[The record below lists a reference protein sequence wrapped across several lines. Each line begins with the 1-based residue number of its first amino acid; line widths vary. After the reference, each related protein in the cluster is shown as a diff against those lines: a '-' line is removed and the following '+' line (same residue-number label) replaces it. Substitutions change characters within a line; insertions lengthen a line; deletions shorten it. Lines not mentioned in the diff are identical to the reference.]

1 MKPAPRTILHPDL
14 YPGTTR
20 KDAKAEALRKR
31 ANEAYANG
39 DFEAALTHYSASA
52 LHDPTEATTW
62 SNRSATLLQLDRAE
76 DAFDDAERCLW
87 LDPAFGKGYLRRGA
101 AEWRLGRRA
110 DARASY
116 EAGLKQ
122 DPGNVRLMEELAR
135 CEARADTEPAQA
147 ARAAVFRTML
157 VSPSLDVE
165 GLFELLQAP
174 ERLTAAAVS
183 ERAQSLDALLE
194 YLCRT
199 LECDLVV
206 LRDCAPLRE
215 AYDRAT
221 FACGLCAV
229 CEPWSLQNVAW
240 SRRWRQRRRSTQAS
254 SSARSRAPRR
264 DSIARRAWW
273 TRCATRCA
281 AAGAWSKDVGATAS
295 PSSPRTRWPCSPRR
309 RTRLTA

>member
-14 YPGTTR
+14 YPGTTQ

-116 EAGLKQ
+116 EAGLKR

-221 FACGLCAV
+221 FACGRRAAYLNRGAFTGASGEVERSVGLQRVYPSRECTEAV
-229 CEPWSLQNVAW
+229 
-240 SRRWRQRRRSTQAS
+240 SRRRRSTQAS

-264 DSIARRAWW
+264 
-273 TRCATRCA
+273 
-281 AAGAWSKDVGATAS
+281 G
-295 PSSPRTRWPCSPRR
+295 
-309 RTRLTA
+309 

>member
-14 YPGTTR
+14 YPGTTQ

-39 DFEAALTHYSASA
+39 DFEEALTKYSESA

-221 FACGLCAV
+221 FACGRHAAF
-229 CEPWSLQNVAW
+229 ESWSLRTGAG
-240 SRRWRQRRRSTQAS
+240 RTWRGRVDGVDA
-254 SSARSRAPRR
+254 RAPRQFR
-264 DSIARRAWW
+264 DGVVQHRPA
-273 TRCATRCA
+273 
-281 AAGAWSKDVGATAS
+281 
-295 PSSPRTRWPCSPRR
+295 PRR
-309 RTRLTA
+309 GAGRRVAVELRAACGGRAAPRAALRLAHGAKM

>member
-14 YPGTTR
+14 YPGTTQ

-39 DFEAALTHYSASA
+39 DFEEALTHYSASA

-229 CEPWSLQNVAW
+229 CESWSLH
-240 SRRWRQRRRSTQAS
+240 
-254 SSARSRAPRR
+254 RSRLDAV
-264 DSIARRAWW
+264 
-273 TRCATRCA
+273 
-281 AAGAWSKDVGATAS
+281 DVAF
-295 PSSPRTRWPCSPRR
+295 RE
-309 RTRLTA
+309 

>member
-1 MKPAPRTILHPDL
+1 MPVRILL
-14 YPGTTR
+14 LQ
-20 KDAKAEALRKR
+20 AVSFALFCDI
-31 ANEAYANG
+31 NM
-39 DFEAALTHYSASA
+39 EAATVLRVLGYCKQSSPERPPDAVA
-52 LHDPTEATTW
+52 
-62 SNRSATLLQLDRAE
+62 RLDE

-101 AEWRLGRRA
+101 AGGRLGRRA

-221 FACGLCAV
+221 FACGQLLGA
-229 CEPWSLQNVAW
+229 EPGAA
-240 SRRWRQRRRSTQAS
+240 SRLNC
-254 SSARSRAPRR
+254 APRVVDALRHALRCGVAARAR
-264 DSIARRAWW
+264 DGGSKSQDVVV
-273 TRCATRCA
+273 
-281 AAGAWSKDVGATAS
+281 AGLRGGLIMS
-295 PSSPRTRWPCSPRR
+295 
-309 RTRLTA
+309 LTQEPNPLRYGR

>member
-39 DFEAALTHYSASA
+39 DFEEALTKYSESA

-116 EAGLKQ
+116 EAGLRA

-147 ARAAVFRTML
+147 ARAAVSRTML

-183 ERAQSLDALLE
+183 ERAPSLDALLE

-215 AYDRAT
+215 ADVAVSSDNMSPDRDDKGHASYAAGGT
-221 FACGLCAV
+221 LEDGISPYIYAALD
-229 CEPWSLQNVAW
+229 WSP
-240 SRRWRQRRRSTQAS
+240 
-254 SSARSRAPRR
+254 ARS
-264 DSIARRAWW
+264 
-273 TRCATRCA
+273 ATCLLY
-281 AAGAWSKDVGATAS
+281 TS
-295 PSSPRTRWPCSPRR
+295 PSPRDRG
-309 RTRLTA
+309 